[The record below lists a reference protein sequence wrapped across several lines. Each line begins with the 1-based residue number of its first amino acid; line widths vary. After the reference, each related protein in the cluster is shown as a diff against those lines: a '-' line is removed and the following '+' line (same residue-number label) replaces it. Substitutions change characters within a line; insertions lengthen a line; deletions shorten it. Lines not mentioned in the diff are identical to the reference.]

1 MQFIDFD
8 EIFNNRMAEMLE
20 SMRKSIPKPNGKIL
34 SRRRIRNSAIPSS
47 VRSAKRRGSIS
58 GK

>member
-20 SMRKSIPKPNGKIL
+20 KRKSIPKPNGKIL
-34 SRRRIRNSAIPSS
+34 SRKRIRNSAIPSS